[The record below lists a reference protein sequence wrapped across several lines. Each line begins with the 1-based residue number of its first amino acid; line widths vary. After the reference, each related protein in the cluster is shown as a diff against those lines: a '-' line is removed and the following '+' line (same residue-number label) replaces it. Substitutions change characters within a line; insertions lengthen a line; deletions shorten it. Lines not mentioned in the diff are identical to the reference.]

1 MTRQRI
7 SKKIFIYFLLFFI
20 LGTFNNKKFSQ
31 IYFFKET
38 NLNIIDQSDIRNNEI
53 IKDLSFLQNNNLFSL
68 KKNEVLDIISSHQ
81 IVENFFVFKNYPSN
95 LNVKIETTKFLAIT
109 NKKGINYYIGA
120 NGKLISTKDKNK
132 NLPFIFGDIDI
143 DEFLNL
149 KEIIDNSSF
158 NFDDI
163 LNFYYF
169 RSKRWDIETKNGI
182 IINLPKEN
190 LGMSF
195 EILLNILS
203 KNEFKKFKKI
213 DLRQN
218 NQVILND

>member
-31 IYFFKET
+31 IYFFQEN

-95 LNVKIETTKFLAIT
+95 LNVKIENTKFLAIT

-120 NGKLISTKDKNK
+120 NGKLINIKDKNK

-163 LNFYYF
+163 LNFYYC
-169 RSKRWDIETKNGI
+169 RMKK
-182 IINLPKEN
+182 KK
-190 LGMSF
+190 MS
-195 EILLNILS
+195 NH
-203 KNEFKKFKKI
+203 
-213 DLRQN
+213 
-218 NQVILND
+218 